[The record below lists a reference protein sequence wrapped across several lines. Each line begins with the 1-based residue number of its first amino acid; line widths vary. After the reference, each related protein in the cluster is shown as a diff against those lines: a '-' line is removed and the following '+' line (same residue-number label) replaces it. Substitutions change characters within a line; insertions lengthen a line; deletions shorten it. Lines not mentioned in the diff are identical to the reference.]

1 MSKVI
6 KNNDGV
12 AVVEGTPAASLVKDV
27 DKFFASKPPER
38 MAGESIFQ
46 PRKIDPRAINTRS
59 PIQRRPDPKAIN
71 TRSPI
76 RIKPQSER
84 TDEERA
90 ANLEAFDR
98 LSEEKKR
105 EMTVNTKQPTPKN
118 KPAENFLDFYK
129 SQSSPIFDGK
139 GNVIGYKDG
148 SKGTTE
154 MYDKPIPREEYK
166 DPVSDEPTD
175 SKKPVED
182 KRRFTGGSKDFN
194 ERTGRVEPGFRD
206 SPQRKPVMP
215 SNRNEARDKAESRR
229 KRFFE
234 RRRSRKEAV
243 RSQREQEAT
252 KGRFITTLKR

>member
-1 MSKVI
+1 MSRVI

-12 AVVEGTPAASLVKDV
+12 AIVEGTPASSLIKEGE
-27 DKFFASKPPER
+27 KFFASKPPER

-76 RIKPQSER
+76 RSKPQSER

-105 EMTVNTKQPTPKN
+105 EMTVNTKRPVPEPKDSV
-118 KPAENFLDFYK
+118 ARENQMEEK
-129 SQSSPIFDGK
+129 
-139 GNVIGYKDG
+139 
-148 SKGTTE
+148 
-154 MYDKPIPREEYK
+154 KPIVRGLVERGDLVVNPR
-166 DPVSDEPTD
+166 
-175 SKKPVED
+175 
-182 KRRFTGGSKDFN
+182 GN
-194 ERTGRVEPGFRD
+194 
-206 SPQRKPVMP
+206 RKPYERHGRP
-215 SNRNEARDKAESRR
+215 AGGNPNRNKAKEKAESRR
-229 KRFFE
+229 ERFFQ

-252 KGRFITTLKR
+252 QGKFITTLGR